1 MAEDLGNT
9 DDKKITLNLDFE
21 KIIPWNGQ
29 QDTGRDVRLKLE
41 RNWQKVADAFNFLL
55 SGGYLDDRYLRKD
68 RDERSSGKISSDKG
82 FEVGNYVAGIS
93 GAIIYKD
100 VDTGQTVGEI
110 DKLYIRMKAYFETL
124 EIINTNSIGG
134 KQILSPAGAV
144 TCIGVEEKDAFY
156 RCYFLAEQDGTEVEN
171 RWRKDDQAYSK
182 SFNVK
187 AGVSEN
193 VESLM
198 YWRLVVSINEN
209 PVEYKG
215 KVCHYIDLS
224 KTDCI
229 EGSDIPKKGDI
240 INHRGNRTDIDRQ
253 NFVEMSSVDTF
264 SPSVTLYHGVN
275 GYDLTNKEMVQ
286 FGVDKTTGKAF
297 MNVYGAMYVG
307 DREGSSFLKYTPEK
321 GLELKCTL
329 SVGTK
334 LPDGTDLEEAI
345 KNATPE
351 GLDKLVQSVKDLS
364 GKVDEF
370 GTDLEAVK
378 QQSDREF
385 TIWFFNY
392 EPTLYNEP
400 ASNWNTPELKAEHDQ
415 DMFYY
420 RDAGKAWRFE
430 NGKWES
436 ITDQDT
442 IRSLELI
449 AATRKEVDDMRYLK
463 DALKSANPTVI
474 ENGLV
479 MSSVVAVQNQ
489 DGDVEAF
496 INGSEFAEDEDHG
509 KLLMAGGIPEDG
521 GTLEERSK
529 KALTRIYED
538 GRIVSKSADI
548 EGTIRVG
555 TMIHR
560 TLFAGGGDLTGY
572 SMAVGPQG
580 GDFTFDL
587 PAISD
592 DDFIE
597 VRVVWFGRSRLATSY
612 HVRTTDNRSIVY
624 KSGNDFTLTTSLNV
638 DPDIFYK
645 FFSVR
650 GEWYVSTEPILTM

>member
-1 MAEDLGNT
+1 MASDDIKEALRQAAVQIRDEKKAGANT
-9 DDKKITLNLDFE
+9 ALRVGSLLLAIIEALNLE
-21 KIIPWNGQ
+21 PEELAKI
-29 QDTGRDVRLKLE
+29 
-41 RNWQKVADAFNFLL
+41 F
-55 SGGYLDDRYLRKD
+55 LRKD
-68 RDERSSGKISSDKG
+68 KDDRSIGKISSDKAV
-82 FEVGNYVAGIS
+82 EVGEYVAGAS

-100 VDTGQTVGEI
+100 AETGQTVAEL
-110 DKLYIRMKAYFETL
+110 DKIFVRMKAYFETL

-144 TCIGVEEKDAFY
+144 TCMGVDVLDTCY

-171 RWRKDDQAYSK
+171 RWRKDDQAYAK

-187 AGVSEN
+187 TGVSEN
-193 VESLM
+193 VSSQM
-198 YWRLVVSINEN
+198 YWRLVDAVSDE
-209 PVEYKG
+209 PVEYNG
-215 KVCHYIDLS
+215 KMCHYIDLS
-224 KTDCI
+224 ITDCI
-229 EGSDIPKKGDI
+229 AESDVPKKGDI

-253 NFVEMSSVDTF
+253 NFVEMSSVDAF
-264 SPSVTLYHGVN
+264 SPSVSLYHGVD
-275 GYDLTNKEMVQ
+275 GYSLEGKEMVQ

-297 MNVYGAMYVG
+297 MNVYGNMYVG
-307 DREGSSFLKYTPEK
+307 ARDESSFLRYTPEK
-321 GLELKCTL
+321 GVELKCTL

-334 LPDGTDLEEAI
+334 LSDGRNLEDTL
-345 KNATPE
+345 KNLSPE
-351 GLDKLVQSVKDLS
+351 GYDELVINVEKLS

-370 GTDLEAVK
+370 GTDLESVK
-378 QQSDREF
+378 QQTDRQF

-430 NGKWES
+430 NGKWKS

-442 IRSLELI
+442 IRALELI

-489 DGDVEAF
+489 DGEVEAF

-560 TLFAGGGDLTGY
+560 TLYAGGGDLTGY
-572 SMAVGPQG
+572 SMATGPQG

-592 DDFIE
+592 EDFIE

-612 HVRTTDNRSIVY
+612 HVRTTDNRFIVY
-624 KSGNDFTLTTSLNV
+624 KSGNDFISTTSLNV

-645 FFSVR
+645 FTSVR
-650 GEWYVSTEPILTM
+650 GEWYVSTETILTI